1 MKSLRRLSVAC
12 AFTLALTIPA
22 FADGQIETMVAPPP
36 PPTPQAQAQ
45 AATTDGE
52 IQTPLTGQAG
62 TSGGEVSATGSA
74 TDAALN
80 LVQSVLALL

>member
-1 MKSLRRLSVAC
+1 MKNLRRLSAALV
-12 AFTLALTIPA
+12 FALTVTFPA
-22 FADGQIETMVAPPP
+22 FAGEIDTPVAPPP
-36 PPTPQAQAQ
+36 PPQAQTQ

-74 TDAALN
+74 TNAALN

>member
-1 MKSLRRLSVAC
+1 MKSLRRFCVAC

-36 PPTPQAQAQ
+36 PPPPASAQT
-45 AATTDGE
+45 ATATGE
-52 IQTPLTGQAG
+52 IETTNTGQAG

-74 TDAALN
+74 TSAALN
-80 LVQSVLALL
+80 LVQSVLSLF

>member
-1 MKSLRRLSVAC
+1 MKSLRRFSVAC

-22 FADGQIETMVAPPP
+22 FADGQIDTTVAPPP
-36 PPTPQAQAQ
+36 PQSQTQ
-45 AATTDGE
+45 AATTTDGD